1 MSYLMSY
8 RMFCTLLTILFHDAG
23 FVHSAPTADKI
34 LVQPGPLTV
43 PPSQRSFDDPSWR
56 LIDFGCGD
64 GLALRGDDRP
74 FYNVEFRSAADADLE
89 CLWNSI
95 GVDASRLPLLFRMGE
110 LSASENHET
119 EEDESDSEESFDEY
133 FGF

>member
-43 PPSQRSFDDPSWR
+43 PPSQRSFGDPSWR
-56 LIDFGCGD
+56 LIDFGCRSGSTSAT
-64 GLALRGDDRP
+64 GGKSVIRGDA
-74 FYNVEFRSAADADLE
+74 FLSL
-89 CLWNSI
+89 
-95 GVDASRLPLLFRMGE
+95 LLFEADRVEEVVGE
-110 LSASENHET
+110 DGKKEKAE
-119 EEDESDSEESFDEY
+119 
-133 FGF
+133 GPR